1 MPTAT
6 ATSLPPELWLDIL
19 PHVPY
24 SPSNLTTFRLISH
37 HFNALITRHETSLV
51 KGIKWYSI
59 PISTANLYP
68 DLPLRTFRSLATLHA
83 RQETLQEVA
92 RAWPTIITT
101 RNESPGQEGLHWL
114 AGRYE
119 PIFTAGLLLLYRLQ
133 DTPFTHSVL
142 FPNHAG
148 FRNHNPTHTAQLA
161 LLHTLPPTSL
171 APLLFVCLASV
182 KVLRVLGP
190 EPINESWCK
199 GDVEVRSEVEMACE
213 EVLLES
219 GVGVFVGLLGI
230 GGEGG
235 KGRGEWALSLLRAEI
250 ARTTDRQA
258 PASFDEARVAVPPTL
273 ISALRSA
280 LATRMECRVHQVV
293 TKMWQILSGTV
304 FDGLGEDEGLMAK
317 VVNGEEI
324 GKGMRRMGF

>member
-24 SPSNLTTFRLISH
+24 SPSNLTTLCLISH
-37 HFNALITRHETSLV
+37 HFNALMTRHETSLV
-51 KGIKWYSI
+51 KGLKRYSI
-59 PISTANLYP
+59 PISTAKLYP

-92 RAWPTIITT
+92 RAWPTIITS

-133 DTPFTHSVL
+133 DTPQTPPL
-142 FPNHAG
+142 PAPNLAESLAET
-148 FRNHNPTHTAQLA
+148 HNPTHTAQLA

-171 APLLFVCLASV
+171 ASLLFVCLASV
-182 KVLRVLGP
+182 KILRVLGP
-190 EPINESWCK
+190 EPINKSWCK

-213 EVLLES
+213 TILLES
-219 GVGVFVGLLGI
+219 GVGVFVGLLGL
-230 GGEGG
+230 GGDGG
-235 KGRGEWALSLLRAEI
+235 KGRGEWALRYVVKISNPLGRVSLGVLH
-250 ARTTDRQA
+250 DM
-258 PASFDEARVAVPPTL
+258 S
-273 ISALRSA
+273 S
-280 LATRMECRVHQVV
+280 
-293 TKMWQILSGTV
+293 
-304 FDGLGEDEGLMAK
+304 
-317 VVNGEEI
+317 
-324 GKGMRRMGF
+324 